1 MVSVTQSL
9 ARNPRSLRA
18 AVRFCVPSACC
29 VHPALPVP
37 ASLSAGINHG
47 SKCLKSSSLPCS
59 QCWARRPALPGLSL
73 FTYAQLSVENLW
85 LGGMICH
92 FGFSIQKR
100 SFEVFSVS
108 GTLWRCWNEVCGLQ
122 LVRRK

>member
-37 ASLSAGINHG
+37 ASLSAGINRG
-47 SKCLKSSSLPCS
+47 SKCLKSSAMQSVLGTKTGAAWFVTVHVCS
-59 QCWARRPALPGLSL
+59 AFRRELMAGRHDLSFWL
-73 FTYAQLSVENLW
+73 FHSKKKL
-85 LGGMICH
+85 
-92 FGFSIQKR
+92 
-100 SFEVFSVS
+100 
-108 GTLWRCWNEVCGLQ
+108 
-122 LVRRK
+122 